1 MLKKLLFLLSTI
13 LLFFDSKAQ
22 NDSISIIDI
31 PSDAVENLILSSQ
44 NDNGFDLNTA
54 FEKLD
59 WYKKHPL
66 NINEANA
73 ESLQELG
80 FLTAQQIEQL
90 IQYRLQVGKLI
101 VIYELQA
108 VPSFDVKTIKKLL
121 PFITID
127 SKLDENQASL
137 KEMFQESEN
146 ELFIRT
152 NTFLEKSE
160 GLKNGKYLGNG
171 LEHYI
176 RYRKMF
182 GNRFSVG
189 LTLEKDAGEPYYYKG
204 KTYGADFIGAHIRY
218 ATSRFMV
225 IVGDYAASFG
235 QGLILMQDFAPGKS
249 PFITDLKRIPRPLKP
264 YTSVG
269 EANFFRGLALHLTPN
284 KHIEATFFASFR
296 NKDANLLQDT
306 INFFNEFT
314 SFQTSGL
321 HRSEAEIEDKASLK
335 NLCIGSSFKYKQKNW
350 NVGLNAL
357 FNHFDKPLNIRD
369 DLYNRFY
376 FNGSQLLNVSTNYSY
391 VKKNLNFFGETALSD
406 NFAFGTINGIL
417 VGLDKTLQFSALY
430 RNFAKNFHT
439 LYANPVA
446 ESTGA
451 RNEQG
456 LYFGFVFNPSFK
468 WKLETF
474 LDLWQNPWLKFQVDA
489 PATGSEYYGRL
500 TYTIKRKLEFYLQYR
515 RKLKAQNQSTE
526 ANLTQLGIVQ
536 REQYR
541 LNLQYQISPE
551 LEWQSRIEAS
561 RVNNQNNQ
569 FSSGVLAYQDIIWR
583 SKAMPF
589 QVSARY
595 AIFNTDSY
603 DARIYAFENNLMYNF
618 SIPAYTGKGQR
629 FYVNVRY
636 VGIKNM
642 MIEARIAQT
651 YLANTN
657 SIGSGDTAVAGNK
670 KTEVGVQCR
679 VRF

>member
-1 MLKKLLFLLSTI
+1 MLKKLLFLLITI
-13 LLFFDSKAQ
+13 LFSLSSYAQ
-22 NDSISIIDI
+22 KDSISIIEI
-31 PSDAVENLILSSQ
+31 PSDAVENLILSTQ

-80 FLTAQQIEQL
+80 FLSALQIEQL

-101 VIYELQA
+101 AIYELQA
-108 VPSFDVKTIKKLL
+108 VPSFDVKTIKNLL

-127 SKLDENQASL
+127 SKLDENQVSL
-137 KEMFQESEN
+137 KEIFQNSEN

-182 GNRFSVG
+182 GNRFSIG

-204 KTYGADFIGAHIRY
+204 KTYGADFIGAHFRY
-218 ATSRFMV
+218 ATSRFMI

-284 KHIEATFFASFR
+284 KHTEATFFASFR
-296 NKDANLLQDT
+296 NKDANLTQDT
-306 INFFNEFT
+306 VNFFNEFT

-321 HRSEAEIEDKASLK
+321 HRSTNELEDKSSIQ
-335 NLCIGSSFKYKQKNW
+335 NLTFGSSLKYKQKHW
-350 NVGLNAL
+350 NIGLNAL
-357 FNHFDKPLNIRD
+357 FNHFNSALNVREE
-369 DLYNRFY
+369 LYNRFY
-376 FNGSQLLNVSTNYSY
+376 FNGKQLLNVSTNYSF
-391 VKKNLNFFGETALSD
+391 VKKNINFFGETALSD
-406 NFAFGTINGIL
+406 NLALGTINGVL

-430 RNFAKNFHT
+430 RNFARDFHT

-456 LYFGFVFNPSFK
+456 MYFGFVFNPSFK
-468 WKLETF
+468 WRLETF
-474 LDLWQNPWLKFQVDA
+474 FDLWKNPWLKFQVDA

-500 TYTIKRKLEFYLQYR
+500 TYTIKRKLEFYIQYR
-515 RKLKAQNQSTE
+515 RKFKAQNVGNE
-526 ANLTQLGIVQ
+526 LNLAQLGATR
-536 REQYR
+536 REQFR
-541 LNLQYQISPE
+541 LNLQYQINKDI
-551 LEWQSRIEAS
+551 EWQSRIETS
-561 RVNNQNNQ
+561 RVLTTNQQLTN
-569 FSSGVLAYQDIIWR
+569 GILMYQDLIWR
-583 SKAMPF
+583 SKLVPF

-629 FYVNVRY
+629 FYVNIRY
-636 VGIKNM
+636 VGIKNLL
-642 MIEARIAQT
+642 IEARIAQT
-651 YLANTN
+651 YLANVNT
-657 SIGSGDTAVAGNK
+657 IGNGDTAVAGNK